1 MTGTSTS
8 DVTVRATMPPLRSP
22 LSSTHTA
29 LGAVL
34 GVEDGAEFVRSYTD
48 SAGESAALDE
58 HVGIADITVRGKIDL
73 RGSIGP
79 ALGSAGDSL
88 VSIADDWALVFLPPG
103 PVADRVTAMQAAVVD
118 AGMAT
123 DVTHLYAGFALAGPL
138 LADLV
143 ARLTS
148 WDLSTLVTGEAT
160 GAPFADVR
168 AVVVR
173 RDAAVPLIEVY
184 VAMEFAGYVWRSF
197 VEVAGRLG
205 GCPVGWDALREKG
218 WR

>member
-1 MTGTSTS
+1 
-8 DVTVRATMPPLRSP
+8 MPPIRSP
-22 LSSTHTA
+22 LTTTHA
-29 LGAVL
+29 GLGAVV
-34 GVEDGAEFVRSYTD
+34 GVEGGAEFVRSYTD
-48 SAGESAALDE
+48 PAAESTALSE
-58 HVGIADITVRGKIDL
+58 HVGVADITVRAKIDL

-79 ALGSAGDSL
+79 ALGAAGDSL
-88 VSIADDWALVFLPPG
+88 VSIADDWALVILPPG
-103 PVADRVTAMQAAVVD
+103 PVVDLVTTMQAAVGD
-118 AGMAT
+118 AGMAA

-138 LADLV
+138 LTDLV

-148 WDLSTLVTGEAT
+148 WDLSTLAIGEAT

-173 RDAAVPLIEVY
+173 RDAALPLVEIY
-184 VAMEFAGYVWRSF
+184 VAMEFARYVWRSF

-205 GCPVGWDALREKG
+205 GSPVGWDALREKG